1 MIRCETVYGSLL
13 EYHGPQD
20 WWPASD
26 AFEVIVGALLVQRT
40 SWASVEDAIGL
51 LRRHKLLSP
60 EELYRAPLELIET
73 CIRSVGFYRTKA
85 ARVRALAG
93 FVMDEGG
100 IAAFERV
107 DTPALRRTLLGL
119 EGVGPET
126 ADAILLYAFD
136 RPAVVVDEYLRRL
149 VKRLSAAATRDTDLR
164 RWVSRDLAGDVGR
177 LNELHALVVAHG
189 RETCSRI
196 PSCSE
201 CVLLTACRTGIAGG
215 SDA

>member
-13 EYHGPQD
+13 ERHGPQD

-51 LRRHKLLSP
+51 LRQHGLLSP
-60 EELYRAPLELIET
+60 DELHRAPLDLVET
-73 CIRSVGFYRTKA
+73 CIRSVGFHRTKA
-85 ARVRALAG
+85 ARLRALAG
-93 FVMDEGG
+93 FVRDLGG
-100 IAAFERV
+100 VAAFAQV

-136 RPAVVVDEYLRRL
+136 RPAGLRAAFAEEGVVIDGPAV
-149 VKRLSAAATRDTDLR
+149 AAGRYAN
-164 RWVSRDLAGDVGR
+164 DVER

-189 RETCSRI
+189 RETCSPI
-196 PSCSE
+196 PHCSG
-201 CVLLTACRTGIAGG
+201 CVLLTACRTGIGGG